1 MKKPENIS
9 SCKNLYP
16 YRRWSLYGP
25 ITNIYTVYRK
35 VFVNRDIQHL
45 YCLSS
50 DIIDLCIVQR
60 SIPPGPQYSM
70 LPINLNFIQNQ
81 KSYKKNIH
89 VTIYIHVIHVR
100 SDIAL
105 MEGDLYPLWF
115 LKNIIWMH
123 LASKNRLYFL
133 QKNCLSTKPTN
144 IYTAQW
150 SINLNF
156 IQNFKIAKKCIHDML
171 MLLTHV

>member
-1 MKKPENIS
+1 
-9 SCKNLYP
+9 
-16 YRRWSLYGP
+16 
-25 ITNIYTVYRK
+25 
-35 VFVNRDIQHL
+35 
-45 YCLSS
+45 
-50 DIIDLCIVQR
+50 
-60 SIPPGPQYSM
+60 
-70 LPINLNFIQNQ
+70 
-81 KSYKKNIH
+81 
-89 VTIYIHVIHVR
+89 
-100 SDIAL
+100 

-156 IQNFKIAKKCIHDML
+156 IQNFKIAKKMHSWYAYVTHTCLNVATKTRKLQKNASMTYARVIHVCLDVAL
-171 MLLTHV
+171 REGNLYPLQFPKNIYQPVQLIANLLQRPSSSHMQKNTPPIIESKNAKTSLLVYWMRLRQ